1 VSSESAKHPQRVT
14 FLRQTQTGDPTPT
27 KTWAGVCSR
36 RAESSER
43 ARREVLIIRTQPV
56 DHRDDGALTVSTEY
70 SGIRDGGSEDCR
82 RAGVAQEQRKAS
94 REGAEKRNIQEW
106 LAQG

>member
-1 VSSESAKHPQRVT
+1 
-14 FLRQTQTGDPTPT
+14 
-27 KTWAGVCSR
+27 
-36 RAESSER
+36 
-43 ARREVLIIRTQPV
+43 V

-70 SGIRDGGSEDCR
+70 SGIRDGGSEDCW